1 MKLGSRLVIL
11 VLIGLYLTPLAWMV
25 STALKPDSEIT
36 AFPPTLIP
44 QNPRPQNFVDAV
56 RFIPFGRYFVNSL
69 IITTFSALGTACS
82 SFIIAYGLSRL
93 RWVGRELVFYS
104 VVASI
109 VLFVEFPVNPV
120 TMIPL
125 FRLFAELGWVNTF
138 LPLIVPSFFGNPFFI
153 FLLRQFLLRIPF
165 SLSDAAKLDGASE
178 WQILW
183 RIMLPLCRPA
193 LAIVAVLA
201 AVRSWN
207 DFLGPLIYL
216 QDESLYTLAVGLSFY
231 QSTYSVEWQ
240 LLMAAST
247 LMLVPELVLFLLFQR
262 AFMRGLR
269 ADIAP
274 PS

>member
-1 MKLGSRLVIL
+1 MKLGSRLIIL
-11 VLIGLYLTPLAWMV
+11 VLIGLYLTPLVWMV

-56 RFIPFGRYFVNSL
+56 RFIAFGRYFVNSL
-69 IITTFSALGTACS
+69 IITTLSALGTACS
-82 SFIIAYGLSRL
+82 SFIIAYGLSRV

-104 VVASI
+104 VVTSI

-183 RIMLPLCRPA
+183 RIMVPLCRPA

-269 ADIAP
+269 ADT
-274 PS
+274 